1 MAKLK
6 WTDALCTICDDPRVR
21 LCSMGQEDSN
31 EIILQIHVCRIAQA
45 VSSDLFLNSFVII
58 FTEISDDSSRI

>member
-6 WTDALCTICDDPRVR
+6 WTDALCTICDDPRVG

-31 EIILQIHVCRIAQA
+31 KIILQIHVCSIAQA
-45 VSSDLFLNSFVII
+45 VSNDLFLHSVVFI